1 MVWDQISRWWNY
13 INDDGESTWVFESR
27 PKEDQHRLS
36 TTEVPEWAPA
46 SSSDWILQVSIFWA
60 GLVAAPAFW
69 VLFFFTAIFSLK
81 LKWLV
86 LVVSIFLVL
95 VNVDKFFFNFEIKY
109 IQVIGL
115 SLSVSNL
122 LGYLR
127 CRLGRTESTSALIS
141 GVANQYLQVRR
152 VFLLL
157 TLKAGWTIALWE
169 LLNELF
175 CRSKWWTGW
184 WGSSVQLPEMETLE
198 LPWGSSACNTF
209 NFQTVMWYLISCVTY
224 LITSFTR

>member
-1 MVWDQISRWWNY
+1 MAGAG
-13 INDDGESTWVFESR
+13 GEHF
-27 PKEDQHRLS
+27 
-36 TTEVPEWAPA
+36 
-46 SSSDWILQVSIFWA
+46 
-60 GLVAAPAFW
+60 
-69 VLFFFTAIFSLK
+69 LF
-81 LKWLV
+81 
-86 LVVSIFLVL
+86 L

-152 VFLLL
+152 VLVLL
-157 TLKAGWTIALWE
+157 TLKAGWTIALSE

-175 CRSKWWTGW
+175 CRSK
-184 WGSSVQLPEMETLE
+184 
-198 LPWGSSACNTF
+198 
-209 NFQTVMWYLISCVTY
+209 
-224 LITSFTR
+224 